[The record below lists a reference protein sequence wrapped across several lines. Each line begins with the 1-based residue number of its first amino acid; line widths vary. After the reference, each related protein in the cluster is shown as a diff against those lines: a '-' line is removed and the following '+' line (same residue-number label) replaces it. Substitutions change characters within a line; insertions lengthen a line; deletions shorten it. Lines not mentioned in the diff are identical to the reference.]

1 MIEVYIAVSYNA
13 VDKVGGAAAILE
25 YKGKIKDIL
34 YKKRL
39 RIVQMIENL
48 ALLLCSGVIV
58 FVVYHLVNFFAEK

>member
-1 MIEVYIAVSYNA
+1 MTLFDCYKCTA
-13 VDKVGGAAAILE
+13 LE
-25 YKGKIKDIL
+25 CYKCK

-39 RIVQMIENL
+39 RIVQFIENV